1 MSFWIKRVGMVTT
14 DMLLCNVINM
24 PSCLSEGIK
33 LEDMEDS
40 ERLSNQWL
48 IRTPAKSFFVSASSY
63 EQKWAWM
70 EHIDRCQSNLLQGG
84 GSGRLGSTFAV
95 AWIPDEAAFKC
106 MRCFDK
112 FTATNRRHHC
122 RQCGFLVC
130 GECSARRAV
139 IRHIHPTKPL
149 RVCGSCDARSRED
162 ELVGP
167 GGRKT
172 NISEEEEAA
181 SSDEDERVEM
191 TQSSTYCRWLVGQ
204 TGTYVYPRPMTQRP
218 K

>member
-162 ELVGP
+162 ELAGP